1 MRNCPGMPSAPDATT
16 VAPRPLCIS
25 YLPIAALKPDPCNA
39 RTHPKRQVEQI
50 AASIRAFGFAN
61 PVLVDGEGNVIA
73 GHGRL
78 LAARSIGLVE
88 VPTIALGA
96 LSEGEKRALRLA
108 DNKIALGSGWDRA
121 LLKAELAELAAL
133 DFGMDLTITGFST
146 SEIGVLMA
154 PGGDAD
160 DDVAVSEVPPR
171 PRACVGDIWTLG
183 AHRIGCGDAR
193 DEAFV
198 RAVVGE
204 GAVDAVFLDLPPELR
219 TGDAAQ
225 LREWLAAGV
234 AVSRSGAVHFLCT
247 DWRGIGAM
255 HAAGETLYGALLN
268 LCVWNRQRAGAGSP
282 YRSQLELVFVYRVGD
297 AAHHAA
303 KPGRQADGRSNL
315 WEHAPVRSRR
325 TARGADAGSAQSD
338 KPIALIE
345 DALCDVTRAGDL
357 VLDTFLGTGAT
368 LIATE
373 RSGRRLRAIEGAPAR
388 VDAAIDRWVAQ
399 TGGEARR
406 VAGGA
411 A

>member
-1 MRNCPGMPSAPDATT
+1 MPSAPDATT
-16 VAPRPLCIS
+16 VAHRPLCIS
-25 YLPIAALKPDPCNA
+25 YLPIAALKPDPRNA

-61 PVLVDGEGNVIA
+61 PVLVDGDGNVIA

-78 LAARSIGLVE
+78 LAARAIGLAE

-96 LSEGEKRALRLA
+96 LSEGQKRALRLA

-121 LLKAELAELAAL
+121 LLKSELAELATL

-146 SEIGVLMA
+146 GEIGVLTA
-154 PGGDAD
+154 PGRDAD
-160 DDVAVSEVPPR
+160 DDGAGRKAPPR
-171 PRACVGDIWTLG
+171 PRTCIGDIWALG

-193 DEAFV
+193 DAAFV

-204 GAVDAVFLDLPPELR
+204 GVVDAAFLDLPTDVR
-219 TGDAAQ
+219 SSDAAQ
-225 LREWLAAGV
+225 LRESLSAGV
-234 AVSRSGAVHFLCT
+234 AVSRRGAVHFLCS

-255 HAAGETLYGALLN
+255 HAAGEALYGELLN

-282 YRSQLELVFVYRVGD
+282 YRSQHELVFVYRVGD
-297 AAHHAA
+297 AAHDAV
-303 KPGRQADGRSNL
+303 KPGKQARGRSDV
-315 WEHAPVRSRR
+315 WEHAPARSKPP
-325 TARGADAGSAQSD
+325 ARHADAGSARAD
-338 KPIALIE
+338 KPVALIE

-368 LIATE
+368 LIAAE
-373 RSGRRLRAIEGAPAR
+373 RSGRRLRAVDSTPEL
-388 VDAAIDRWVAQ
+388 VDAAIDRWVAR
-399 TGGEARR
+399 TGGEPRR